1 MLNFFSFLTILSVCE
16 YAAFYFLPTCSER
29 FRNASAYPGDWL
41 AIVFARHCFVMR
53 IVMGWKG
60 NGEIPDPFGIPGHIM
75 NSLATMKQHD

>member
-1 MLNFFSFLTILSVCE
+1 MNTQRFTFFQRVPRVFGMPRRC
-16 YAAFYFLPTCSER
+16 
-29 FRNASAYPGDWL
+29 PGDWL